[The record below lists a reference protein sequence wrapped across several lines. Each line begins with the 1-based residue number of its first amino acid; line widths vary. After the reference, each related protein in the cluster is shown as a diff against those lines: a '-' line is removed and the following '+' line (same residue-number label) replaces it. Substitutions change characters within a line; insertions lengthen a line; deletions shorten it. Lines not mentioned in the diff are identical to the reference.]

1 MATMI
6 VHVSSYKY
14 IKGAKVHCRKG
25 SPGVHGASCGYS
37 CAKSVQYRKKDKS
50 TKCDIVT
57 QNDVR
62 RVAHEINKPTVKK
75 KEKILVCVGCEHDR

>member
-1 MATMI
+1 M
-6 VHVSSYKY
+6 
-14 IKGAKVHCRKG
+14 
-25 SPGVHGASCGYS
+25 HGASCGYS
-37 CAKSVQYRKKDKS
+37 RAKSVQYRKKDES

-75 KEKILVCVGCEHDR
+75 KRKGFLCV